1 MRANKYDLQLHN
13 TEVNEV
19 VEGAGLVP
27 WVVGLVDAFFV
38 FYLREA
44 FRSQTNTGKIWYNE
58 SR

>member
-44 FRSQTNTGKIWYNE
+44 FRSQTNTGKI
-58 SR
+58 